1 MKING
6 GKYRGKSLF
15 SPQSEAVRPTSDR
28 MREAVFNI
36 LRSRLG
42 FDLSDKVFYD
52 VFAGSG
58 AMGLEALSQGF
69 GSVYF
74 FDTDTATLQKNL
86 KLFPNEAA
94 RAHVVCGDILQLRP
108 LDAPADVLFMD
119 APYNKGLTEKALL
132 RLGAGAFLRDGALCL
147 VEVEKNEKC
156 LLPPAFELLDERRY
170 GLAKLIIARFKA

>member
-1 MKING
+1 MKISG

-42 FDLSDKVFYD
+42 FDFSDKVFFD

-69 GSVYF
+69 GQVFF
-74 FDTDTATLQKNL
+74 FDRDPVPLQKNL
-86 KLFPNEAA
+86 KLFPNEAL
-94 RAHVVCGDILQLRP
+94 RVHVASGDVLQLHSP
-108 LDAPADVLFMD
+108 DVPADVLFMD
-119 APYNKGLTEKALL
+119 APYNKGLTEPALQHMAAD
-132 RLGAGAFLRDGALCL
+132 GFLKKGALCL
-147 VEVEKNEKC
+147 VETEKNEKC
-156 LLPPAFELLDERRY
+156 QLPPDFEMLDERRY
-170 GLAKLIIARFKA
+170 GLAKLIIAKFKV